1 MQKSDNIKDELTETL
16 FLKNPKIFVIE
27 WLPFDSNQLREL
39 NKKLDI
45 EKSSSKTLLTGLI
58 DSDPDSPSFLT
69 EGKYTK
75 VTVKDYDINN
85 YVNLEAIIDLPE
97 EEGIVQ
103 IEEMAVFISKLGFII
118 YSLDLREINGKNSFM
133 SLDKLS
139 RVIADLSQDSSQV
152 IDSLLTE
159 FQRNLIKIIFGNPM
173 YRPKTILVVGEDINK
188 RFENVKDYLDGED
201 CEIEISQIIGEG
213 FNAHSRD
220 GSIHFLGNR
229 GAILV
234 PKEFTEELEYYSIYY
249 GIKEGINI
257 FIDSFMS
264 RVWELYDQ
272 TNEIQELVNMAVKG
286 NTDALNKVQEEIT
299 ILTSIISV
307 LGQVKEFLQDS
318 CEQLSNN
325 FDSLSTY
332 SFFEIEKGLE
342 TIRNRVK
349 ESTKVIKGL
358 LTELEGKRDHINT
371 LSEMQIRKMN
381 KAMTQN
387 TKSMNQVLQA
397 NTRTS
402 EAIDMI
408 ELILAGSIILE
419 IVAFAIG
426 EISSDQTI
434 YSSIVNKIPL
444 ARDQIANLILFI
456 FSIFAWVALVV
467 YLRISK
473 SKMEKK
479 ALRDF
484 IITLNINR
492 KIDINNLEAFLEGK
506 EIVMKQV
513 EYESGNVLHTY
524 VWDTSDMKEL
534 NLGTISI
541 VCNKSTGLLLSL
553 ELETSDMN
561 IDQEEK
567 VNEIMKIFRKNRIL
581 E

>member
-1 MQKSDNIKDELTETL
+1 
-16 FLKNPKIFVIE
+16 
-27 WLPFDSNQLREL
+27 
-39 NKKLDI
+39 
-45 EKSSSKTLLTGLI
+45 
-58 DSDPDSPSFLT
+58 
-69 EGKYTK
+69 
-75 VTVKDYDINN
+75 
-85 YVNLEAIIDLPE
+85 
-97 EEGIVQ
+97 
-103 IEEMAVFISKLGFII
+103 MAVFISKLGFII
-118 YSLDLREINGKNSFM
+118 YSLDLKEINGKNSFM

-159 FQRNLIKIIFGNPM
+159 FQRNFIKIIFGNPM
-173 YRPKTILVVGEDINK
+173 YRPKTILIVGEDINK
-188 RFENVKDYLDGED
+188 KFEDVKDYLDGED

-213 FNAHSRD
+213 FSVFSEND
-220 GSIHFLGNR
+220 SIYFLGNR
-229 GAILV
+229 GAILI
-234 PKEFTEELEYYSIYY
+234 PQEFTKELEYYSIYY
-249 GIKEGINI
+249 GIKEGITI

-272 TNEIQELVNMAVKG
+272 TNEIQKLVDMAVKG

-299 ILTSIISV
+299 ILSSTISV

-318 CEQLSNN
+318 CEQLIVN
-325 FDSLSTY
+325 FDRISDYAFL
-332 SFFEIEKGLE
+332 EIENGLE
-342 TIRNRVK
+342 TIKNRVN
-349 ESTKVIKGL
+349 ESSKVIRGL

-371 LSEMQIRKMN
+371 LSELQMRKMN
-381 KAMTQN
+381 KTMTQN

-434 YSSIVNKIPL
+434 YNSIVNKLPL
-444 ARDQIANLILFI
+444 DKDQKATLILF
-456 FSIFAWVALVV
+456 FSSIVAWVILVV

-473 SKMEKK
+473 SRMEKK

-484 IITLNINR
+484 IITLNINK
-492 KIDINNLEAFLEGK
+492 KINMTKLEAFLENE

-513 EYESGNVLHTY
+513 EYDSNNVLITY
-524 VWDTSDMKEL
+524 VWDTSNIKEF
-534 NLGTISI
+534 NLETIRI
-541 VCNKSTGLLLSL
+541 VCNKSTELLLSL
-553 ELETSDMN
+553 ELETNDMN
-561 IDQEEK
+561 IDQDK
-567 VNEIMKIFRKNRIL
+567 KIKDVMELFKINNIL